1 MPIYGTIVH
10 GLNFPPQ
17 VYASFFYYPPA
28 NDPNQ
33 AQRAV
38 ALSNEA
44 VAEIAFRRDAAA
56 GYGYYG
62 VPPGTADDTG
72 MLCLDASPLTG
83 VPLRLLWRVL
93 PPMQGAPNACVTL
106 ALFEHESTAA
116 ALHLLSLLPSLL
128 PLELRQHI
136 SQRPEELL
144 AFFQTFLPHGQLLV
158 LTPALVKHLRK
169 DYETA
174 LK

>member
-1 MPIYGTIVH
+1 MPIYGTLVH
-10 GLNFPPQ
+10 NLNTPPQ
-17 VYASFFYYPPA
+17 IYASFFYYPPA
-28 NDPNQ
+28 NDTSQ

-38 ALSNEA
+38 AIAAEA

-62 VPPGTADDTG
+62 VPPGAADDTG
-72 MLCLDASPLTG
+72 MLCLDASPLTAA
-83 VPLRLLWRVL
+83 PLRLLWRVL
-93 PPMQGAPNACVTL
+93 PAMQGAPTACVTL
-106 ALFEHESTAA
+106 ALFEHESAAA
-116 ALHLLSLLPSLL
+116 ALHFLSLLPSLI

-144 AFFQTFLPHGQLLV
+144 AFMQTFLPHGQLLV
-158 LTPALVKHLRK
+158 LTPALLKHLRK